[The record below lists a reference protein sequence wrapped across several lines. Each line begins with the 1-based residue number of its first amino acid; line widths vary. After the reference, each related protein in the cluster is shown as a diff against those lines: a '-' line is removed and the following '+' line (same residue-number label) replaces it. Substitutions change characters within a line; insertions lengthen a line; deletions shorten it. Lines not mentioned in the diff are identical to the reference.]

1 MTISIDRYIQI
12 TSGVAGGQ
20 SVAQR
25 ELVGLRFTSDPRV
38 PADAVITM
46 GKGDADAYF
55 GAGSP
60 EATFA
65 NQYFSYISPAPA
77 SQAQKLRFASYANE
91 ARPPRVYGVKTGN
104 SLGHFQRIT
113 RGTFRLTLG
122 DHTATLV
129 DIDLS
134 GVTTF
139 GGIAATLQTAIR
151 GQHSGG
157 EQWTAATVAYDAVTA
172 TFTLTGGAT
181 GAAPVRVDADE
192 ELAWLLGWAQ
202 PAVIQAPGVDTQ
214 TPLQAL
220 QAVENI
226 TDSFGSIS
234 FQALELEQAVP
245 LAQYNAAL
253 NVKYMLLIAV
263 DMTTAESFHAAL
275 RSVPSVGLVLSTTAG
290 QYKEAIPA
298 AIMAAT
304 DYQRRNATVNYMYR
318 QVPGMTPEVSSNQL
332 ANTLDGLRVNYY
344 GETANAGQKI
354 AFFQRGYLLGDATAP
369 LDMNVHANEQWF
381 KSFLTAKLFSLQ
393 LSVGKI
399 PANNDGR
406 GMVLGQVIEAVNLAR
421 FNGTIIVG
429 KDLDAAQQVAIT
441 QLSGDPDAWRDVQI
455 NGFWADVRIV
465 PRSGESG
472 VAEYVAQYTVAY
484 SKNDVVRKIE
494 GSHNLI

>member
-38 PADAVITM
+38 PLDAVISM

-65 NQYFSYISPAPA
+65 NQYFGYISPAPA
-77 SQAQKLRFASYANE
+77 SQAQKIRFAAYADV
-91 ARPPRVYGVKTGN
+91 ARPPRIYGVKTGN
-104 SLGHFQRIT
+104 TVTAFNRVKDGSLH
-113 RGTFRLTLG
+113 LTLG
-122 DHTATLV
+122 GTVATLGG
-129 DIDLS
+129 IDLS
-134 GVTTF
+134 AAKTF
-139 GGIAATLQTAIR
+139 AEIASAVQGAVRAHAAGGK
-151 GQHSGG
+151 
-157 EQWTAATVAYDAVTA
+157 QWADATVTYDAVA
-172 TFTLTGGAT
+172 AIFTLTGGVAEQ
-181 GAAPVRVDADE
+181 AAVGIDAKD
-192 ELAWLLGWAQ
+192 ELAQLLGWGNALT
-202 PAVIQAPGVDTQ
+202 IRSPGSLGQ
-214 TPLQAL
+214 TPLEAL

-226 TDSFGSIS
+226 TDSFGSLS
-234 FQALELEQAVP
+234 FPVLNIEQAVP

-253 NVKYMLLIAV
+253 NVKYMLLVAV
-263 DMTTAESFHAAL
+263 NETNAEAWHAAL
-275 RSVPSVGLVLSTTAG
+275 RSFPSTGLILSGIAN

-304 DYQRRNATVNYMYR
+304 NYQRRNATVNYMYR

-332 ANTLDGLRVNYY
+332 ANLLDGLRVNYY

-381 KSFLTAKLFSLQ
+381 KAFLTARLLSLQ

-429 KDLDAAQQVAIT
+429 KDLDATQQVAIT

-472 VAEYVAQYTVAY
+472 VTEYVAQYAVAY